1 MEAVKG
7 FIFDHKKVKIGSETA
22 YKYIVCMVLITDQ
35 PIENLNEDDANSET
49 IIGGESPLNMLSDAL
64 NCTPKF
70 KLPKYLKTLG
80 DVSHGILT
88 VSDMNINDLERTVAL
103 PPKATKPPKKVKR
116 RKNV

>member
-7 FIFDHKKVKIGSETA
+7 FIFDHKKVKIGAQDA
-22 YKYIVCMVLITDQ
+22 YKYIICMVLITDQ
-35 PIENLNEDDANSET
+35 PIENLNEDENSET

-70 KLPKYLKTLG
+70 KLPKHLKTLG
-80 DVSHGILT
+80 DVNHGILT
-88 VSDMNINDLERTVAL
+88 VANMNIDDLERTVAL
-103 PPKATKPPKKVKR
+103 PPKTTKPPKKVKR